1 MESLAIYDQPH
12 AEWLGEFYVSITPE
26 NMKEMVMRI
35 NDHPDNPEHELSDW
49 DAQRLCDKPWMLFQW
64 LDEGLAAFKPF
75 EKCTV
80 YIGDRIRSY
89 DIEDIDIGAHRVPL
103 KDVPEG
109 EECFVVH
116 LTNWLTKESD

>member
-12 AEWLGEFYVSITPE
+12 AEWLGEVYVPITPE

-49 DAQRLCDKPWMLFQW
+49 DAQRLCDQPWMLFQW
-64 LDEGLAAFKPF
+64 LDESLVAFKPF

-116 LTNWLTKESD
+116 LTNWLTKGSD

>member
-12 AEWLGEFYVSITPE
+12 AEWLGEVYVPITPE

-49 DAQRLCDKPWMLFQW
+49 DAQRLCDQPWMLFQW
-64 LDEGLAAFKPF
+64 LDESLVAFKPF